1 MRTLVA
7 GAIAMMI
14 AVAMAASYQ
23 GKTAAPKA
31 EDDFQLVKV
40 ADGVYAAIAKSI
52 ETALS
57 ASILS

>member
-1 MRTLVA
+1 
-7 GAIAMMI
+7 MMI

-23 GKTAAPKA
+23 GKTAALKA